1 MGAGTIGR
9 MSFDVP
15 ADAYDRFMGRF
26 SQPLGPTFAEF
37 AGVTAGQRLL
47 DVGSG
52 PGALTSVLV
61 DLVGAENVVAVDP
74 SESFAA
80 AAGRRHPGV
89 DVRIATAAALPFD
102 DGEFDRTL
110 AQLVVH
116 FMPDP
121 VAGLREMARV
131 TRPGGVVAAC
141 VWDHAGSDGPLSV
154 FWDAVRGIDRR
165 AVDEADLPGARQGS
179 LPSLFRSAGLMD
191 VDDDLLQVSV
201 PFDGF
206 TAWWEPFTLGVGP
219 AGRYVAGLDT
229 DRRRLLRDRCAARLP
244 SGPFTLT
251 AKAWAARGA
260 PPPGSDPV

>member
-1 MGAGTIGR
+1 MGAVTIGR

-37 AGVTAGQRLL
+37 AGVTAGERLL

-61 DLVGAENVVAVDP
+61 DLVGAENVAAVDP

-80 AAGRRHPGV
+80 AADRRHPGV

-121 VAGLREMARV
+121 
-131 TRPGGVVAAC
+131 
-141 VWDHAGSDGPLSV
+141 
-154 FWDAVRGIDRR
+154 
-165 AVDEADLPGARQGS
+165 
-179 LPSLFRSAGLMD
+179 
-191 VDDDLLQVSV
+191 
-201 PFDGF
+201 
-206 TAWWEPFTLGVGP
+206 
-219 AGRYVAGLDT
+219 
-229 DRRRLLRDRCAARLP
+229 
-244 SGPFTLT
+244 
-251 AKAWAARGA
+251 
-260 PPPGSDPV
+260 